1 MDDAAGYRHASSIQN
16 LPGPHLQPPNDVPGR
31 SHSMPVGDFRDPLP
45 KDDSGDEVVL
55 GEEAHRSIT
64 LPSHSAQEL
73 MVLFPSQ
80 DESGFEPGFGLPFR
94 RRRRSKSARQRDQV
108 LSELAERLRSNNFE
122 FVAER
127 EAAAAREAVITSP
140 ELFENVFSPE
150 ESAIIFDWDDTLFPT
165 WYVTEVVNPC
175 LEDVHC
181 DQLPADSPF
190 AQCLSSQA
198 QAVSDIL
205 RCACV
210 CGRVAIVTLAQH
222 PWALNSAAK
231 YLPGLDL
238 PGLLEELDIPVIYAR
253 QYLKRYVIQEGTQEG
268 ECLWTLAKQA
278 AMTKVLR
285 KLYGREAPWMN
296 VLSIGDST
304 VERAAIMELMWRSA
318 HEDGSGRLPC
328 CKTIKLVDDPSVE
341 QLHTQLV
348 ILTTWM
354 KQLVQH
360 GHDFDFSLDDSDGT
374 IHEQFA
380 NSAT

>member
-31 SHSMPVGDFRDPLP
+31 SHSMPVGDFRDLLP

-150 ESAIIFDWDDTLFPT
+150 ESAIILTGT
-165 WYVTEVVNPC
+165 I
-175 LEDVHC
+175 
-181 DQLPADSPF
+181 
-190 AQCLSSQA
+190 LSSQ
-198 QAVSDIL
+198 
-205 RCACV
+205 
-210 CGRVAIVTLAQH
+210 
-222 PWALNSAAK
+222 
-231 YLPGLDL
+231 PG
-238 PGLLEELDIPVIYAR
+238 
-253 QYLKRYVIQEGTQEG
+253 
-268 ECLWTLAKQA
+268 
-278 AMTKVLR
+278 M
-285 KLYGREAPWMN
+285 
-296 VLSIGDST
+296 
-304 VERAAIMELMWRSA
+304 
-318 HEDGSGRLPC
+318 
-328 CKTIKLVDDPSVE
+328 
-341 QLHTQLV
+341 
-348 ILTTWM
+348 
-354 KQLVQH
+354 
-360 GHDFDFSLDDSDGT
+360 
-374 IHEQFA
+374 
-380 NSAT
+380 